1 MIGAG
6 VLGLP
11 AAMAPLGWGGGLI
24 VLVATFW
31 ISWHTY
37 ALLVH
42 MHEVPDIDNKTEE
55 QVIRRLDRYQELTTH
70 ILGKDIVHSSPTL
83 PELASMRGLGA

>member
-11 AAMAPLGWGGGLI
+11 AAMAPLGWVGGLI

-31 ISWHTY
+31 ISWYTY

-42 MHEVPDIDNKTEE
+42 MHEVSDIDNKSEE
-55 QVIRRLDRYQELTTH
+55 PVIRRLDRYQELTTH
-70 ILGKDIVHSSPTL
+70 VLGKGVL
-83 PELASMRGLGA
+83 E